1 MVVVPS
7 EVSRAK
13 ARGAES
19 REQNSAY
26 DTLRRI

>member
-1 MVVVPS
+1 
-7 EVSRAK
+7 VSRAN